1 MMNVIAKRSN
11 SDEALKKL
19 IAEFKMRAQYHSD
32 LLVPASALE
41 KKRED
46 EEPSPASTPEPSP
59 VSAAVKT
66 PAKRAARPFARRLKI
81 FDLEEVEKVRLTAK
95 LANMEGRRR
104 IEGAVSMAVKYDGYR
119 RLPNFKKIGET
130 LAKLRIEFANFRE
143 VIDHL
148 EDDLLLAGSV
158 RPDNFVVAPILLDGP
173 PGIGK
178 TAFAQALAK
187 LLGLPF
193 RKISAGGMQHAA
205 ILTGTASHWSNTQ
218 PGVIFNLIA
227 SNQWASVVILLD
239 EADKLSDRQE
249 YAILPALLDLFEPE
263 SSKQYVDE
271 SLGLAFDASRIIAL
285 LTSNHVAKMDQA
297 LLSRCKVFTIG
308 KPEAEQR
315 ALIAKQKHDELNRA
329 CSAKSPIKI
338 DEQAIRELAESDID
352 MRVLLFSV
360 RKAFVYA
367 LRIGSPV
374 SYPLVAPEE
383 SKRLHPFGFN
393 CSPT

>member
-1 MMNVIAKRSN
+1 MPTNAQSTSN
-11 SDEALKKL
+11 DALLKQL
-19 IAEFKMRAQYHSD
+19 INEYKMRAQYHSD
-32 LLVPASALE
+32 LLLPASALE

-46 EEPSPASTPEPSP
+46 EEPPPASTPEPSP
-59 VSAAVKT
+59 LSAAVKT
-66 PAKRAARPFARRLKI
+66 PTKRAARTFTRRLKI
-81 FDLEEVEKVRLTAK
+81 FDLDDVEKVRLTAK
-95 LANMEGRRR
+95 SANMEGRRR
-104 IEGAVSMAVKYDGYR
+104 IDGAVSLAVKYDGYR
-119 RLPNFKKIGET
+119 RLPSFKNLGCS
-130 LAKLRIEFANFRE
+130 LARLRIDFANFSE
-143 VIDHL
+143 VIAHL
-148 EDDLLLAGSV
+148 EDELLLAGSV
-158 RPDNFVVAPILLDGP
+158 RPENFVVAPILLDGP

-205 ILTGTASHWSNTQ
+205 ILTGTASHWANTQ

-239 EADKLSDRQE
+239 EADKLTDRQE
-249 YAILPALLDLFEPE
+249 YAILPALLELLEPE
-263 SSKQYVDE
+263 SSRNFIDE

-285 LTSNHVAKMDQA
+285 LTSNQVAKMDQA

-315 ALIAKQKHDELNRA
+315 ALIARQKHDELNRA
-329 CSAKSPIKI
+329 CSAKSPIQI

-360 RKAFVYA
+360 RKAFAYA

-374 SYPLVAPEE
+374 SYPLVAPEV

-393 CSPT
+393 CSLP